1 MGKGFNNYMCK
12 KFFHPASRD
21 NLKRVWMA
29 EQQAEAYKKKQEEL
43 RTQYEKEQ
51 NLHDNKAMISTDSKD
66 KLSVNFMYEPPP
78 GVRKEREKD
87 DNEPEYKFE
96 WQRKYNA
103 PRESYCKGDTE
114 IRDQPF
120 GIQVR
125 NVRCLKCHKWGHIN
139 TDKECSMYSISMS
152 EARKL
157 HAESEASDI
166 MSKNV
171 LEEQMRE
178 DGLMM
183 KRSALELQS
192 IKSIQQQHQLV
203 PSDDEEEAAARQ
215 QNPELIFL
223 KSLSKKQKL
232 KLLKKL
238 EKIERMKRKGENIK
252 KSGKKKSKK
261 PKEDK
266 DGKKKKAKAS
276 KKRSKDSDGDSSSSS
291 SDSSDSE
298 DDHKSKKNAKKN
310 GHHRPKDSEENHR
323 DARRNGHHRPKDSE
337 ENHRDTKR
345 NGHHRA
351 RDSEE
356 DHHRRRNEKER
367 RDRSRSRER
376 SRSVSRDR
384 RRERDRRDYSRR

>member
-51 NLHDNKAMISTDSKD
+51 NLHENKAMLSKDSKD

-139 TDKECSMYSISMS
+139 TDKECTMYSISMS

-157 HAESEASDI
+157 HSESEANDM

-171 LEEQMRE
+171 LEEQMKE

-192 IKSIQQQHQLV
+192 IKDVQQRHQLV
-203 PSDDEEEAAARQ
+203 PSDDEDETTRAAKE
-215 QNPELIFL
+215 QNPELMFL

-238 EKIERMKRKGENIK
+238 EKIERMKRKGVTK
-252 KSGKKKSKK
+252 KKDPRRSKKKSKK
-261 PKEDK
+261 DQKTE
-266 DGKKKKAKAS
+266 
-276 KKRSKDSDGDSSSSS
+276 KKRKHKKSSKSDSESSSSS
-291 SDSSDSE
+291 SSSSTDSSSDSDSAE
-298 DDHKSKKNAKKN
+298 RRKRLKSN
-310 GHHRPKDSEENHR
+310 HRSEERTRERRPSRSR
-323 DARRNGHHRPKDSE
+323 DN
-337 ENHRDTKR
+337 
-345 NGHHRA
+345 
-351 RDSEE
+351 
-356 DHHRRRNEKER
+356 RRNE
-367 RDRSRSRER
+367 RSRSRDNHRNKR
-376 SRSVSRDR
+376 SRSNEHRRD
-384 RRERDRRDYSRR
+384 RDRRDHDRR

>member
-51 NLHDNKAMISTDSKD
+51 NLHENKAMLSKDSKD

-139 TDKECSMYSISMS
+139 TDKECTMYSISMS

-157 HAESEASDI
+157 HSESEANDI

-171 LEEQMRE
+171 LEEQMKE

-183 KRSALELQS
+183 KKSALELQS
-192 IKSIQQQHQLV
+192 IKDVQQRHQLV
-203 PSDDEEEAAARQ
+203 PSDEEDDEATRAARQ
-215 QNPELIFL
+215 QNPELLFL

-238 EKIERMKRKGENIK
+238 EKIERMKRKGEK
-252 KSGKKKSKK
+252 KSSKQNKKKTKKKDSKDVKKKKSK
-261 PKEDK
+261 
-266 DGKKKKAKAS
+266 
-276 KKRSKDSDGDSSSSS
+276 RSTESRSDSSSSSSSSSS
-291 SDSSDSE
+291 SDSENEASNRQKTNRERSRSRSHQRENRISRRNDSKAAE
-298 DDHKSKKNAKKN
+298 DTHKRSRDNHRSN
-310 GHHRPKDSEENHR
+310 GH
-323 DARRNGHHRPKDSE
+323 
-337 ENHRDTKR
+337 
-345 NGHHRA
+345 
-351 RDSEE
+351 
-356 DHHRRRNEKER
+356 
-367 RDRSRSRER
+367 RDRSRSHHREERRSRERRQR
-376 SRSVSRDR
+376 SRSPDNRRDR
-384 RRERDRRDYSRR
+384 ERRERDRR

>member
-51 NLHDNKAMISTDSKD
+51 NLHENKAMLSKDSKD

-139 TDKECSMYSISMS
+139 TDKECTMYSISMS

-157 HAESEASDI
+157 HSESEANDI

-171 LEEQMRE
+171 LEEQMKE

-183 KRSALELQS
+183 KKSALELQS
-192 IKSIQQQHQLV
+192 IKDVQQRHQLV
-203 PSDDEEEAAARQ
+203 PSDEEDEATRAAQQ
-215 QNPELIFL
+215 QNPELLFL

-238 EKIERMKRKGENIK
+238 EKIERMKRKGEK
-252 KSGKKKSKK
+252 KSAKPSKKKTKKKDSKDDKKKKSKK
-261 PKEDK
+261 AVE
-266 DGKKKKAKAS
+266 S
-276 KKRSKDSDGDSSSSS
+276 SSDSSSSSSSSSS
-291 SDSSDSE
+291 SDSENEASNRQKNNNKMSE
-298 DDHKSKKNAKKN
+298 H
-310 GHHRPKDSEENHR
+310 
-323 DARRNGHHRPKDSE
+323 
-337 ENHRDTKR
+337 
-345 NGHHRA
+345 
-351 RDSEE
+351 
-356 DHHRRRNEKER
+356 
-367 RDRSRSRER
+367 RER
-376 SRSVSRDR
+376 SRSRSHHRQHRTSRRNDSKSAEDSHKRSRDNHRSNGHHREERRSRERRHRSRSADNRRDRERRDRDR
-384 RRERDRRDYSRR
+384 R